1 MINDEPLVK
10 KKNVLKKWISSSLL
24 LSLSQVTLNKASEK
38 LCFCCSAHLGL
49 TQTIKL
55 FPPAQKDKKKI
66 LHKCLCKSVLA
77 HKCCKQKNARRML
90 TGKRHICNP
99 QQQNCGCRQ
108 VATCAHT
115 HTTMFS
121 GSTLV
126 NADVGCPGE
135 MKRRGEV
142 SAESMFRACEEHR
155 GVFVYFG
162 RDVSFFC
169 ACGIKKQKKKQK
181 KWNNNKNVRLCATH
195 KRLGTSVLCLMF
207 ICNLHIVCVCVCASG
222 ETAALFISVSVCIH
236 SFMCSYNKKKKR

>member
-66 LHKCLCKSVLA
+66 LHKCLCKRVLA

-126 NADVGCPGE
+126 NADVWCPGE

-169 ACGIKKQKKKQK
+169 ACGIKKTEEEAKKMKQ
-181 KWNNNKNVRLCATH
+181 
-195 KRLGTSVLCLMF
+195 
-207 ICNLHIVCVCVCASG
+207 
-222 ETAALFISVSVCIH
+222 
-236 SFMCSYNKKKKR
+236 